1 MIGIMIGEQQGFA
14 QNRLSL
20 AVRYFGGQISTRI
33 RHQMDHFEQI
43 ALEGRY
49 ALVPSLT
56 IGRRRCF
63 WPVTGWKRRRD
74 VFWISAELQ
83 DIPLREP
90 RMFEQLPARMR
101 QTIRERSI
109 FLWRESFQ
117 RIHEVYV
124 RASAFQQIGDLFAQL
139 AIYIARRLLR
149 YFLGRFF
156 VSFFDGLFLFHSGF
170 PEISTC

>member
-43 ALEGRY
+43 ALEGRD

-90 RMFEQLPARMR
+90 RVFEQLPARMR
-101 QTIRERSI
+101 KCVRKSSI
-109 FLWRESFQ
+109 FPGRKPVE
-117 RIHEVYV
+117 RVHEMDV
-124 RASAFQQIGDLFAQL
+124 RASAL
-139 AIYIARRLLR
+139 
-149 YFLGRFF
+149 
-156 VSFFDGLFLFHSGF
+156 
-170 PEISTC
+170 